1 MNEGLKRRPFII
13 HPLIYN
19 ALKIFFSLDYFNMFD
34 HVYNLFKLQL
44 LFFFFLWIFI
54 QLFWHTKKD
63 FSTIESGNEF
73 SFIIIINKNQ
83 FEIP

>member
-44 LFFFFLWIFI
+44 LFFSFYGFLYNCSGIPKKIF
-54 QLFWHTKKD
+54 QLL
-63 FSTIESGNEF
+63 
-73 SFIIIINKNQ
+73 NQ
-83 FEIP
+83 VTNSHLL